1 HKRKCS
7 RLVFG
12 ANVLRPG
19 LSSNLRTS
27 GVVNMASRIYQNRV
41 VLILSM
47 ASLITIVLLLFGF
60 SMSER
65 IMRLEGLWRDY
76 HREAT
81 QKYRLMS
88 SIKSHMGYG
97 GFIHNFKNY
106 VLRQDEQLITHID
119 RNKRDLITDIEE
131 FKRLDLTQQE
141 QVAITRFEDVFGEY
155 LVKFELAQQLIAKG
169 QTPNQVDTRV
179 KVDDTPAFEALDYLI
194 SAVLEQS
201 AIKEKETE
209 EALSS
214 TLRFLTLGLLMI
226 PLIFLTAIV
235 LILSLRQI
243 SKGNVAIQEYSQK
256 LETQNL
262 TLAQAINEAERAT
275 RTKSEFLAKM
285 SHELRT
291 PLNSV
296 IGFTNVLLKN
306 QDQKLGE
313 KDLTYLDRILS
324 NSQHLLSLINDILD
338 LSKVEAGKL
347 ELEIS
352 SVSLDQVVNE
362 TVAQLEGQ
370 VRGTEVQLLAELPA
384 EVTPIQTDKAK
395 LKQVLINLVGNAIKF
410 TEKGSVTVAILVN
423 PETHNPERIEVH
435 DEGIGIAPDR
445 LSTIFDAFQQADR
458 SPTSRKF
465 GGTGLGLTIS
475 HSLCELMGYELTV
488 DSEPEV
494 GSTFSI
500 VLSN

>member
-1 HKRKCS
+1 
-7 RLVFG
+7 
-12 ANVLRPG
+12 
-19 LSSNLRTS
+19 
-27 GVVNMASRIYQNRV
+27 MASRIYQKRV

-47 ASLITIVLLLFGF
+47 ASVITIVLLLFGLL
-60 SMSER
+60 MGAR

-106 VLRQDEQLITHID
+106 VLRQDEQQIARIEQ
-119 RNKRDLITDIEE
+119 NKRDLITDIGE
-131 FKRLDLTQQE
+131 FRRLDLTPQE
-141 QVAITRFEDVFGEY
+141 KVAIAHFEDVLREY
-155 LVKFELAQQLIAKG
+155 IAKFELARQLTAEG
-169 QTPNQVDTRV
+169 RTPSQVDTQV

-201 AIKEKETE
+201 AAKEKETE
-209 EALSS
+209 AALSS
-214 TLRFLTLGLLMI
+214 ILSFLTLGLLII
-226 PLIFLTAIV
+226 PLIFFTAIV
-235 LILSLRQI
+235 LIVSFRLI
-243 SKGNVAIQEYSQK
+243 MKGNIAVQEYAQK

-262 TLAQAINEAERAT
+262 ALARAIDEVERAT
-275 RTKSEFLAKM
+275 QTKSEFLAKM

-306 QDQKLGE
+306 KDQKLGA
-313 KDLTYLDRILS
+313 KDLTYLDKILT
-324 NSQHLLSLINDILD
+324 NGEQLLALINDILD

-352 SVSLDQVVNE
+352 SVSLDRVVND

-370 VRGTEVQLLAELPA
+370 VRSTDIQLLTQLPA
-384 EVTPIQTDKAK
+384 EITLVQTDEAK

-410 TEKGSVTVAILVN
+410 TERGSVTVAVHTN
-423 PETHNPERIEVH
+423 STTYTPEKIDVIDTGVGIPEE
-435 DEGIGIAPDR
+435 R
-445 LSTIFDAFQQADR
+445 LATIFEAFHQVD
-458 SPTSRKF
+458 SSTSRKF
-465 GGTGLGLTIS
+465 GGTGLGLAIS
-475 HSLCELMGYELTV
+475 QSLCDLMGYQLAVT
-488 DSEPEV
+488 SEEGK

-500 VLSN
+500 ILTERRVERAA